1 MYAFCFSIYCFLFF
15 FFIMDAPRIVV
26 FTEKIATQPQ
36 SDLIKRWVDLEFAP
50 MVDSLHADSY
60 DWFVKNV
67 KPCPHRLF
75 SVDFA
80 EEEILF
86 YEVDELS
93 EQMEFRPDM
102 LIYFNEDRI
111 MDLVHWIYIKHWV
124 QFHLFGGIKTEFV
137 DKAADLM
144 KPPFFDKV
152 GLAPVIQNQKQ
163 VQFYGYRHEYLEE
176 DDIMLY
182 EITKPYTDLPYTSLI
197 RNFSTKGHKA
207 FFPTLYICPSW
218 GVSRYDLPFL
228 QSLWSQE
235 FGFPAEEFDMD
246 NMLQMATDAC
256 YPKEGM
262 IPEPEP
268 EVYRRVIEDVK
279 HTLKKR
285 KSGMECH
292 NAIRAKNAKCDTI
305 VDETR

>member
-1 MYAFCFSIYCFLFF
+1 
-15 FFIMDAPRIVV
+15 MDAPRIVV
-26 FTEKIATQPQ
+26 FTEKIATDAQ
-36 SDLIKRWVDLEFAP
+36 SALVRRWVELEFAP

-60 DWFVKNV
+60 EWFVKNV

-75 SVDFA
+75 SIDFQ
-80 EEEILF
+80 EQEILF

-93 EQMEFRPDM
+93 EDMEFLPDM
-102 LIYFNEDRI
+102 LVYFNEDRT
-111 MDLVHWIYIKHWV
+111 MDVVQWIYVKHWM
-124 QFHLFGGIKTEFV
+124 QFHLFGGIETEFV
-137 DKAADLM
+137 AKAAEIM
-144 KPPFFDKV
+144 KPPFFEKTTIT
-152 GLAPVIQNQKQ
+152 APVQPQKE

-197 RNFSTKGHKA
+197 RNFSVKGHKA

-228 QSLWSQE
+228 KSLWVEE
-235 FGFPAEEFDMD
+235 FGFDANEFDMD
-246 NMLQMATDAC
+246 KMLQMATDAC
-256 YPKEGM
+256 YPKEGV

-285 KSGMECH
+285 KSGNEYH
-292 NAIRAKNAKCDTI
+292 ERIRVKNAKSDMI
-305 VDETR
+305 VETTR